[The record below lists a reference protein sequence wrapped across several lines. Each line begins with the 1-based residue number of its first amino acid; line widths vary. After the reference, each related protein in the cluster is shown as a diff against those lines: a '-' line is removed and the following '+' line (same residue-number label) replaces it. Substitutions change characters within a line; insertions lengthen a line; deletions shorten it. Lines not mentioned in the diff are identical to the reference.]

1 MQRRLIFLLFAAL
14 LPAAAFAQTP
24 QPAPRPSAQPTTAP
38 RATPAPRAASDTDA
52 ARREL
57 RDAQRELE
65 RASSRIA
72 ELTQKLYRDDIEMA
86 LHRPAFERPV
96 LGVVMSGDERAG
108 VRLAAVTPE
117 SPAAKAGLRS
127 GDRLI
132 RIDGQA
138 LSGTDPDSR
147 LAQARALIGEL
158 QQDQEVRLAYQR
170 GDQTR
175 EVTVKADSM
184 PGLVWWRGEGQ
195 TPEAIRMQLRPLLA
209 ENFKMDIGA
218 ISPLSGCGVGGN
230 DCLLAPM
237 AEAYRWRGLRL
248 AALEPKLGRYFG
260 AERGVLVLTT
270 PGDELAGLEPGDVI
284 VEIDGTAVEQPQDAM
299 RLMRGKAP
307 GSRIAVDFLRDRK
320 SRQVQLDAPK
330 FARFPLLLPPPPPPA
345 PPAPPVAPTPPP
357 ALAPEAMP
365 AVPAMPS
372 MRSVPSPPEPPASPA
387 PPEGD
392 RPGVLERVLSG

>member
-1 MQRRLIFLLFAAL
+1 MQRRLIFLLIAAL
-14 LPAAAFAQTP
+14 LPAAVLAQTPPASP
-24 QPAPRPSAQPTTAP
+24 QPAPRPSSQPATT
-38 RATPAPRAASDTDA
+38 PRAAPDMDA

-96 LGVVMSGDERAG
+96 LGVVMSGDEGAG

-117 SPAAKAGLRS
+117 SPAAKAGLRG
-127 GDRLI
+127 GDRLL
-132 RIDGQA
+132 RVNGQA
-138 LSGTDPDSR
+138 LLGAEPETR
-147 LAQARALIGEL
+147 LAQARDLIGEL
-158 QQDQEVRLAYQR
+158 EQDQEVRVAYQR
-170 GDQTR
+170 DNKTS
-175 EVTVKADSM
+175 EVTLKADSM
-184 PGLVWWRGEGQ
+184 PGLVWWRGEGE
-195 TPEAIRMQLRPLLA
+195 TPEAIRMQLRPQLA
-209 ENFKMDIGA
+209 ENFTMEIGA
-218 ISPLSGCGVGGN
+218 IAPFAGCGDGGN

-284 VEIDGTAVEQPQDAM
+284 LSIDGSKVAQPQQAM

-307 GSRIAVDFLRDRK
+307 GSNIEIDFLRDRK
-320 SRQVQLDAPK
+320 PRQVQFDAPK
-330 FARFPLLLPPPPPPA
+330 FARFPLLPPPPAPPAAPA
-345 PPAPPVAPTPPP
+345 PPAPPVAPTPMMMPVPSTPP
-357 ALAPEAMP
+357 SILSAPE
-365 AVPAMPS
+365 
-372 MRSVPSPPEPPASPA
+372 PPEPPA
-387 PPEGD
+387 PPPQYDD
-392 RPGVLERVLSG
+392 RGVLDRVLSN